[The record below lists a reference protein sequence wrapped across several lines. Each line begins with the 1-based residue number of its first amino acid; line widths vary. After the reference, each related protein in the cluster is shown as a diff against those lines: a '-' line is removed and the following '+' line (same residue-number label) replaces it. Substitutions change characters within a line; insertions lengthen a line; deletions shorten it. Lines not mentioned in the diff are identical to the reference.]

1 MEKKT
6 EENNQEK
13 KEIKIKYKMVMET
26 IIVIEVIIL
35 IATILYG
42 FLK

>member
-13 KEIKIKYKMVMET
+13 KEIKIKYKTVMEL
-26 IIVIEVIIL
+26 IIVVEVIIL
-35 IATILYG
+35 ISTILYG

>member
-35 IATILYG
+35 IATIVYG
-42 FLK
+42 LLK

>member
-42 FLK
+42 FFK